1 MGIYSKQWK
10 PRAHYIKYL
19 VERISGFW
27 VRAYSQLW
35 ITPGSL
41 TYLVEGIFGFWVM
54 AYSQLWITP
63 GSLKYL
69 VEGDIWILGNGL

>member
-19 VERISGFW
+19 VDRIRISGFW

-41 TYLVEGIFGFWVM
+41 HKVFSRV
-54 AYSQLWITP
+54 
-63 GSLKYL
+63 
-69 VEGDIWILGNGL
+69 DIRILGNGL